1 MSNRMA
7 LGSVRVSF
15 PERFVLDQVP
25 RFFSATMSGDGEKVD
40 EKRIPII
47 VASMSEF
54 TVQCPSCGEWF
65 EVAAIGPEDFGGEL
79 DYDCEVC

>member
-1 MSNRMA
+1 
-7 LGSVRVSF
+7 
-15 PERFVLDQVP
+15 
-25 RFFSATMSGDGEKVD
+25 
-40 EKRIPII
+40 
-47 VASMSEF
+47 MSEF

>member
-1 MSNRMA
+1 
-7 LGSVRVSF
+7 
-15 PERFVLDQVP
+15 
-25 RFFSATMSGDGEKVD
+25 MSGDGEKVD

-47 VASMSEF
+47 VVSMSEF